1 MFSKSAVLL
10 LLCLQAFGLMPSG
23 IGGFAMG
30 EEGLAANCTTR
41 LMSAKMGQR
50 HVSDIPFWISVLILP
65 TTLSDCNI
73 SLLGRSGLP
82 CVFPRKVIM
91 SDNYQSSNHSEQIV
105 VLGASGT
112 GKSSLA
118 NSFLGWRRPRRSLPF
133 PVLYCLES
141 ESFTQLQSGWPRC
154 LYRKWKF

>member
-1 MFSKSAVLL
+1 MFSKSAVHL
-10 LLCLQAFGLMPSG
+10 LLCMQAFDLMPG
-23 IGGFAMG
+23 IGGLVAG

-41 LMSAKMGQR
+41 LMSAKMDQR
-50 HVSDIPFWISVLILP
+50 YVSDIPFLISVLILP
-65 TTLSDCNI
+65 PTLSDCNI

-133 PVLYCLES
+133 PVLFFCLES
-141 ESFTQLQSGWPRC
+141 ESFYLVAIRFA
-154 LYRKWKF
+154 RVFV